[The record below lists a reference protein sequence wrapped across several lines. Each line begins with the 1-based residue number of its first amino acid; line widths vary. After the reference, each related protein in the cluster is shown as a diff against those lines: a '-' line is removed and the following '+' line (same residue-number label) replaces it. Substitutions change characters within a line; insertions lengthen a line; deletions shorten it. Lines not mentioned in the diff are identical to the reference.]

1 MSALAQT
8 SPDPASVLA
17 KAVLNAAD
25 QLGLKQA
32 ELAAVLGI
40 HRTAVSRLK
49 QNPALDPKSKQGELA
64 LLVIRIARALFA
76 LTGGDKDWIKHF
88 MHNPNKVISKTELTE
103 HIYDQDF
110 DLDSNVIEVFVLRLR
125 KKLDPDGEL
134 KPIETLRGRGYR
146 FTMVVS

>member
-8 SPDPASVLA
+8 SPNPAAVLA

-32 ELAAVLGI
+32 ELGAVLGI
-40 HRTAVSRLK
+40 HRTAISRLK

-64 LLVIRIARALFA
+64 LLLIRIARALFA

-88 MHNPNKVISKTELTE
+88 MHSPNQVTGGIPAK
-103 HIYDQDF
+103 Q
-110 DLDSNVIEVFVLRLR
+110 IESIQGLMQVLNFV
-125 KKLDPDGEL
+125 DA
-134 KPIETLRGRGYR
+134 LRGKI
-146 FTMVVS
+146 